1 MKAII
6 NKDQLDS
13 ILSREDPKWQEIV
26 YAQTGVL
33 TKFNKSNDGNCY
45 IDFISSCGYID
56 ADNDAVFTYCNGRYL
71 SDYCHISSISD
82 LVEFILNTESY
93 SECLKDISL
102 GSFTKSELFWNIY
115 SQILRPTENLHNN
128 CDEFILKSI
137 RNEADGDITISLDF
151 IRFDEVN
158 IYMDNSDCSSLDK
171 VLSYVLQE
179 IKDICGDAEDHFV
192 ENYKIYHDYA
202 VTPPSSY
209 NELRNYI
216 ERYRTLYKY
225 AIVSEYVKEDL

>member
-26 YAQTGVL
+26 FSQTGVL
-33 TKFNKSNDGNCY
+33 TKFNKSNDGSCY
-45 IDFISSCGYID
+45 IDFISSCGYVD
-56 ADNDAVFTYCNGRYL
+56 ADDDAVFTYCDGRYL
-71 SDYCHISSISD
+71 SDYCHISSIND

-137 RNEADGDITISLDF
+137 RNESDGDITISLDF
-151 IRFDEVN
+151 IGVDDVDISIN
-158 IYMDNSDCSSLDK
+158 NSDCSSLDK
-171 VLSYVLQE
+171 VLSCVLEQ
-179 IKDICGDAEDHFV
+179 IKEICGDGENNFIK
-192 ENYKIYHDYA
+192 NYKIHPEYA

-209 NELRNYI
+209 NELLNYI

-225 AIVSEYVKEDL
+225 AIVSEYVK